1 MDFEIVPA
9 TDADYGVALNL
20 ARFYMYDMAE
30 HAGWAFPDDGLF
42 DVGDLLLPYWGRPGR
57 KPPWPAHWRP
67 FPFMIRIAGRPA
79 GFALVKQLDEAT
91 FDMAEFF
98 VGRQHRRRGL
108 GERVAHGLFD
118 RFAGDWEVRE
128 MLTNMAAQA
137 FWRRIIAKYS
147 GGDFVDTQE
156 IFAAYGGKEFVVQRF
171 HSRGAR
177 TAG

>member
-30 HAGWAFPDDGLF
+30 HAGWAFPEDGLF

-67 FPFMIRIAGRPA
+67 FPFMIRIGGHPA
-79 GFALVKQLDEAT
+79 GFALVKQIGEAPAT

-98 VGRQHRRRGL
+98 IGRQHRRRGF
-108 GERVAHGLFD
+108 GERAAQHLFD
-118 RFAGDWEVRE
+118 RFAGAWEVRE
-128 MLTNMAAQA
+128 MLTNTPAQA

-156 IFAAYGGKEFVVQRF
+156 VFAAYGGKEFVVQRF
-171 HSRGAR
+171 RSRGA
-177 TAG
+177 GE